1 MPYYVGNVSKKIKT
15 TKENLIKLKLCRLQ
29 PLLQVLILVDLI
41 PKMTVMEVL
50 HEHHIKEGHVEEITA
65 TQAMKDEGLEVGVV
79 VRIVQVKTPK
89 IKNNLII
96 TL

>member
-1 MPYYVGNVSKKIKT
+1 
-15 TKENLIKLKLCRLQ
+15 
-29 PLLQVLILVDLI
+29 
-41 PKMTVMEVL
+41 MEVL

-89 IKNNLII
+89 IKNNSII